1 MIIFDVEL
9 LSIGEPEAAAAE
21 PGAAPAE

>member
-21 PGAAPAE
+21 PGAALAE